1 MVYFPT
7 HKAGNILDLLLTN
20 NPNIV
25 LSLEDAGLL
34 GKSDN
39 NMILIELNYT
49 SMKKE
54 NLQKIHNWQKA
65 DYKEINNSLKRF
77 YWERDF

>member
-7 HKAGNILDLLLTN
+7 HKAGHILDLLLTN

-25 LSLEDAGLL
+25 LSVEDAGLL

>member
-39 NMILIELNYT
+39 NMILVELNYT

-54 NLQKIHNWQKA
+54 NLQKIHNWQIK
-65 DYKEINNSLKRF
+65 
-77 YWERDF
+77 